1 MTLLKGFSKS
11 QLKKFMVL
19 SEKLTDETYNHIQ
32 AFELNNPTKKIKQAL
47 FAYTGAVFSQIKPE
61 TFSKKALVFSQSNIR
76 VLSGLYGVLKP
87 LDLIQPYRL
96 EMAKKL
102 KTNRGVQLVDF
113 WKTTI
118 TNSLNED
125 EKEIIINLAS
135 KEYLKAIQAK
145 ALKAQMIHIHFKEKK
160 GDNYKV
166 VGFFAKQA
174 RGKMVNFIVNNKI
187 TTPALLKSYHEDDYA
202 FNPSLSSKFDWVF
215 TRG

>member
-1 MTLLKGFSKS
+1 
-11 QLKKFMVL
+11 MVL

-76 VLSGLYGVLKP
+76 ILSGLYGVLKP

-125 EKEIIINLAS
+125 EKEIATLARDALS
-135 KEYLKAIQAK
+135 EQIMGKEIRLENIKTEKSQKYLKRKICMVK
-145 ALKAQMIHIHFKEKK
+145 NKK
-160 GDNYKV
+160 S
-166 VGFFAKQA
+166 
-174 RGKMVNFIVNNKI
+174 R
-187 TTPALLKSYHEDDYA
+187 
-202 FNPSLSSKFDWVF
+202 
-215 TRG
+215 